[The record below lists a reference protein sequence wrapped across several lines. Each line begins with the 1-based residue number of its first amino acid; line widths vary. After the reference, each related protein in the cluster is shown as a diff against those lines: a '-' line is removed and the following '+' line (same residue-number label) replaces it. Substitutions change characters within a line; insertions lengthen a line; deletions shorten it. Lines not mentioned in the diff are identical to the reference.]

1 MDMRKY
7 IENILNDLQSEKCPS
22 VPFRYRRYG
31 ALECALQVVGVLGV
45 GGNKFDKKYLDVSS
59 NYIFF
64 IRRFRRLET
73 YPEMI
78 MRLAKEYLDV
88 TPEPVK

>member
-7 IENILNDLQSEKCPS
+7 IENILIELRTKIDPS

-31 ALECALQVVGVLGV
+31 ALECALQVVGVLGDS
-45 GGNKFDKKYLDVSS
+45 GEKFKVKYLDVVDD
-59 NYIFF
+59 YIFF
-64 IRRFRRLET
+64 KSRYRRLET

-78 MRLAKEYLDV
+78 VRLAKEYLDV

>member
-1 MDMRKY
+1 MRKY
-7 IENILNDLQSEKCPS
+7 IENILNDLRTEYCPS

-31 ALECALQVVGVLGV
+31 ALECALQAVGVLDNSGT
-45 GGNKFDKKYLDVSS
+45 KFDKKYLDVVDD
-59 NYIFF
+59 YIFF
-64 IRRFRRLET
+64 KRRYRRLET

-78 MRLAKEYLDV
+78 VRLAKEYLDA